1 MHITTLFCFLRY
13 IGKILWS
20 FSFSNLGSVELY
32 SKIGHT
38 IKIAQ
43 FEIPPMK
50 LAEYAHYFATAP
62 ENVKGGFG
70 VYRIAEE
77 HLTRDMEKYS
87 FDELTKIS
95 LLLFPHSI
103 GSNEFYKKIEE
114 GLISKFPNNE
124 KIKPNTLAKLC
135 KAISKFRIQNVALMH
150 KIENNILKYA
160 EFLTNSH
167 LESIIWSFTMG
178 KKGSKNLM
186 EAMEKEII
194 KRIKMWKPRQLAFF
208 YYGFAFSKFGSKD
221 LFSQIEN
228 AIIDKIPEMKAHYLI
243 KILKGMQSFK
253 IDKEWKARSLVL
265 QALLGMENL
274 KQSEVLNVLELLS
287 ESNFLVNNT
296 AKVSLFEKM
305 FENLNNKIEPFLK
318 ICKFHEICLLF
329 YTYTANNKLNEK
341 TSELIVPHLLNANKI
356 PKSYFC
362 QTFWAI
368 VQNKYFD
375 IAKDFIPIMNNLID
389 FGDIKYFFS
398 HDNFIKLSWATIVTN
413 LNIDPAHK
421 KNIDY
426 TLDRRIF
433 ECIKDAMLSI
443 NPNILKLNESVYLWL
458 QVLAL
463 LNSFVPVSEENIR
476 KKIAE
481 INKNNLE
488 NIMKVNKLRFNT
500 GLDLIREDVTSK
512 LEIVYKDLAEKEDI
526 EFISDFFD
534 DFINHID
541 LAIFRDKKQKAG
553 IRIFNKNCYLGSKN
567 QDPNYLI
574 MSLDLSNHL
583 LKNLFGWKILL
594 IEEETYM
601 NYSEEEK
608 IKSLQK
614 ILE

>member
-1 MHITTLFCFLRY
+1 
-13 IGKILWS
+13 
-20 FSFSNLGSVELY
+20 
-32 SKIGHT
+32 
-38 IKIAQ
+38 
-43 FEIPPMK
+43 MK

-70 VYRIAEE
+70 VYKIAED
-77 HLTRDMEKYS
+77 HLTRDIENFS

-95 LLLFPHSI
+95 LLLFPQNI
-103 GSNEFYKKIEE
+103 GSNEFYQKIEE
-114 GLISKFPNNE
+114 GLVSKFPNNE
-124 KIKPNTLAKLC
+124 QIKPNTLAKLC
-135 KAISKFRIQNVALMH
+135 KAISKFRIQNISLMH

-167 LESIIWSFTMG
+167 LENIIWSFTMG

-186 EAMEKEII
+186 ETLEKELI
-194 KRIKMWKPRQLAFF
+194 KRLKLWKARQLAFF
-208 YYGFAFSKFGSKD
+208 YYGFAFSKFGSKK
-221 LFSQIEN
+221 LFSQIED
-228 AIIDKIPEMKAHYLI
+228 AIIDKLPEMKAHYLI

-253 IDKEWKARSLVL
+253 IDKEWKTRSMVL
-265 QALLGMENL
+265 QALLAMENL

-287 ESNFLVNNT
+287 ESNFLVTNASKIN
-296 AKVSLFEKM
+296 LFEKM
-305 FENLNNKIEPFLK
+305 FEDLNHKIESFLNV
-318 ICKFHEICLLF
+318 CKFHEICLLF
-329 YTYTANNKLNEK
+329 YTYTANNKLDEK
-341 TSELIVPHLLNANKI
+341 TSELIVPHLLNPNKI

-362 QTFWAI
+362 QSYWAI

-398 HDNFIKLSWATIVTN
+398 HDNFIKLSWAIIVTN
-413 LNIDPAHK
+413 LNMDPVYK
-421 KNIDY
+421 KHIDY
-426 TLDRRIF
+426 ILDARIF

-458 QVLAL
+458 QILAL
-463 LNSFVPVSEENIR
+463 LNSFVSVSEENIM
-476 KKIAE
+476 KKIGE

-488 NIMKVNKLRFNT
+488 NVMKVNKLRFNT
-500 GLDLIREDVTSK
+500 ASQQIKEDVTSK

-534 DFINHID
+534 DFLNHID
-541 LAIFRDKKQKAG
+541 LAIFRNKKQKAG
-553 IRIFNKNCYLGSKN
+553 IRIFNKNCYLGNKN

-574 MSLDLSNHL
+574 MSLDLSNHV
-583 LKNLFGWKILL
+583 LKNLFGWKIL
-594 IEEETYM
+594 IIDEDTYM